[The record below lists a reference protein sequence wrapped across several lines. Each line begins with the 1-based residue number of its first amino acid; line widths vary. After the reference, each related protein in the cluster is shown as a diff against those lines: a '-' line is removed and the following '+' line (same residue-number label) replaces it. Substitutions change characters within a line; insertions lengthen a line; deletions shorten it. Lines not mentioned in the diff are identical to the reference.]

1 MTDHTITQAEIN
13 KYNSLSDL
21 IKGLGEGSYN
31 LNITNEI
38 NIIKNFTIDQT
49 LNINAGGTLNIN
61 NYSTLNINVKGTL
74 NINVKGMLKINDG
87 WLNIVNGLININ
99 GGVLISTGD
108 YADTSKIIGGKIII
122 NNGGV
127 IDVSNGGLNIDS
139 NGEIIINNG
148 GTIDINEYT
157 ITINV
162 GTIYINNGGTMN
174 INEYGALMINSDGQT
189 IIDEDG
195 ILNIKGGTLNNKND
209 GTLKYDKIIWSG
221 GQIFCKKLNDGVRI
235 ILTPES
241 KEIQKN
247 LDVYNSVLSSFGVIN
262 PSVESF
268 DDYNNQ
274 LYIQFKNL
282 LDSELSDIEAS
293 DTIWP
298 KQAITSQ
305 ISKLKEEIK
314 NLKYKNQ
321 LLLLL
326 LTKSYNQQSKI
337 QNNDLLK
344 LMYKF

>member
-1 MTDHTITQAEIN
+1 MTDHTITQDEIDN
-13 KYNSLSDL
+13 HNYNSLSEL

-31 LNITNEI
+31 LIIASEI
-38 NIIKNFTIDQT
+38 NITKNFTIDQT
-49 LNINAGGTLNIN
+49 LNINVDGTLNII
-61 NYSTLNINVKGTL
+61 NYSTLNINVKGML
-74 NINVKGMLKINDG
+74 NINVKGTLKINNG
-87 WLNIVNGLININ
+87 WLNIINGWININ
-99 GGVLISTGD
+99 GGVLISTSD
-108 YADTSKIIGGKIII
+108 YADTSKINGGKIII

-127 IDVSNGGLNIDS
+127 IDVSNGGLDINN

-148 GTIDINEYT
+148 GTIDINDYYT
-157 ITINV
+157 LTINV

-174 INEYGALMINSDGQT
+174 INEDGALMINSDGQT

-282 LDSELSDIEAS
+282 LDAELSNIDTTN
-293 DTIWP
+293 TIWP
-298 KQAITSQ
+298 KQAISDQ
-305 ISKLKEEIK
+305 ISKLKK
-314 NLKYKNQ
+314 

-326 LTKSYNQQSKI
+326 LPESYIRQPKI
-337 QNNDLLK
+337 QNND
-344 LMYKF
+344 Y

>member
-1 MTDHTITQAEIN
+1 MTDHTITQNEIN

-21 IKGLGEGSYN
+21 IKGFGGGSYN
-31 LNITNEI
+31 LNITSEI

-49 LNINAGGTLNIN
+49 LNINDGGTLNIN
-61 NYSTLNINVKGTL
+61 NRSTTLYINDKGTL
-74 NINVKGMLKINDG
+74 NINVKGTLKINDG
-87 WLNIVNGLININ
+87 WLNIVKGLININ

-127 IDVSNGGLNIDS
+127 IDVNNGGLNIDS

-195 ILNIKGGTLNNKND
+195 ILNIKGGTLNNTNN

-241 KEIQKN
+241 KELQKN

-274 LYIQFKNL
+274 LYIQFKYL
-282 LDSELSDIEAS
+282 LDAELSNIDTTN
-293 DTIWP
+293 TIWP
-298 KQAITSQ
+298 KQAISDQ
-305 ISKLKEEIK
+305 ISKLKK
-314 NLKYKNQ
+314 

-326 LTKSYNQQSKI
+326 LPESYIRQPKI
-337 QNNDLLK
+337 QNNNLLN
-344 LMYKF
+344 

>member
-1 MTDHTITQAEIN
+1 MSDHTITQNEIN

-21 IKGLGEGSYN
+21 IKGLGGGSYN
-31 LNITNEI
+31 LIIVSEI
-38 NIIKNFTIDQT
+38 NITKNFTIDQT
-49 LNINAGGTLNIN
+49 LNINDGGTLNIN
-61 NYSTLNINVKGTL
+61 NRSTTLNINDKGTL
-74 NINVKGMLKINDG
+74 NINVKGTLKINDG

-127 IDVSNGGLNIDS
+127 IDVNNGGLNIDS

-195 ILNIKGGTLNNKND
+195 ILNIKGGALNNTNN

-241 KEIQKN
+241 KELQKN

-274 LYIQFKNL
+274 LYIQFKYL
-282 LDSELSDIEAS
+282 LDAELSNIDTTN
-293 DTIWP
+293 TIWP
-298 KQAITSQ
+298 KQAISDQ
-305 ISKLKEEIK
+305 ISKLKK
-314 NLKYKNQ
+314 

-326 LTKSYNQQSKI
+326 LPESYIRQPKI
-337 QNNDLLK
+337 QNNNLLN
-344 LMYKF
+344 

>member
-1 MTDHTITQAEIN
+1 MSDHTITQNEIN

-21 IKGLGEGSYN
+21 IKGLGVGSYN
-31 LNITNEI
+31 LIIASEI
-38 NIIKNFTIDQT
+38 NITKNFTIDQT
-49 LNINAGGTLNIN
+49 LNINDGGTLNIN
-61 NYSTLNINVKGTL
+61 NCSTTLNINDKGTL
-74 NINVKGMLKINDG
+74 NINVKGTLKINDG

-127 IDVSNGGLNIDS
+127 IDVNNGGLNIDS

-148 GTIDINEYT
+148 GTIDINDYT

-195 ILNIKGGTLNNKND
+195 ILNIKGGTLNNTNN

-274 LYIQFKNL
+274 LYIQFKYL
-282 LDSELSDIEAS
+282 LDAELSNIDTTN
-293 DTIWP
+293 TIWP
-298 KQAITSQ
+298 KQAISDQ
-305 ISKLKEEIK
+305 ISKLKK
-314 NLKYKNQ
+314 

-326 LTKSYNQQSKI
+326 LPESYIRQPKI

-344 LMYKF
+344 

>member
-1 MTDHTITQAEIN
+1 MTDHTITQDEIN

-21 IKGLGEGSYN
+21 IKGLGEGRYN

-61 NYSTLNINVKGTL
+61 DNGTL
-74 NINVKGMLKINDG
+74 NINVGWLIINGGTLNINSGGVLNINIGGINIYSKGIININSGGVLDISKGGINIYGKSIININDG
-87 WLNIVNGLININ
+87 GTIVFNDVGM
-99 GGVLISTGD
+99 IS
-108 YADTSKIIGGKIII
+108 I
-122 NNGGV
+122 NN
-127 IDVSNGGLNIDS
+127 
-139 NGEIIINNG
+139 
-148 GTIDINEYT
+148 GTIDIK
-157 ITINV
+157 
-162 GTIYINNGGTMN
+162 NGGTMN
-174 INEYGALMINSDGQT
+174 INNGGVISINGDGKINIVEGGMLNIDINST
-189 IIDEDG
+189 LNINTG
-195 ILNIKGGTLNNKND
+195 ILNFVNDTLN
-209 GTLKYDKIIWSG
+209 YDKITYQG
-221 GQIFCKKLNDGVRI
+221 GQIICKDYLNDRMLLI
-235 ILTPES
+235 PET
-241 KEIQKN
+241 KELQKI
-247 LDVYNSVLSSFGVIN
+247 LDVYNSVLSSFGAFN

-268 DDYNNQ
+268 EDYNVA
-274 LYIQFKNL
+274 LFEQFKVL

>member
-21 IKGLGEGSYN
+21 IKGLGGGSYN
-31 LNITNEI
+31 LIIASEI
-38 NIIKNFTIDQT
+38 NITKNFTIDQT
-49 LNINAGGTLNIN
+49 LNINDGGTLNIN
-61 NYSTLNINVKGTL
+61 NRSTTLNINDKGTL
-74 NINVKGMLKINDG
+74 NINVKGTLKINDG

-127 IDVSNGGLNIDS
+127 IDVNNGGLNIDS

-148 GTIDINEYT
+148 GTIDINNYT

-162 GTIYINNGGTMN
+162 GTIYINNGGTLN

-195 ILNIKGGTLNNKND
+195 ILNIKGGTLNNTNN

-221 GQIFCKKLNDGVRI
+221 GKIFCKKLNDGVRI

-241 KEIQKN
+241 KELQKN

-274 LYIQFKNL
+274 LYIQFKYL
-282 LDSELSDIEAS
+282 LDAELSNIDTTN
-293 DTIWP
+293 TIWP
-298 KQAITSQ
+298 KQAISDQ
-305 ISKLKEEIK
+305 ISKLKNYFYYCYL
-314 NLKYKNQ
+314 NLIFDN
-321 LLLLL
+321 
-326 LTKSYNQQSKI
+326 
-337 QNNDLLK
+337 
-344 LMYKF
+344 

>member
-1 MTDHTITQAEIN
+1 MTDHTITQDEIDN
-13 KYNSLSDL
+13 HNYNSLSDL
-21 IKGLGEGSYN
+21 IKGLGVGSYN
-31 LNITNEI
+31 LNITSEI
-38 NIIKNFTIDQT
+38 NITKNFTIDQT

-61 NYSTLNINVKGTL
+61 NRSTTLNINDKGILNINVKGT
-74 NINVKGMLKINDG
+74 LKINDG

-122 NNGGV
+122 NNGGM
-127 IDVSNGGLNIDS
+127 IDVSNGGLNIYG

-148 GTIDINEYT
+148 GTIDINDYT

-195 ILNIKGGTLNNKND
+195 ILNIKGGTLNNTND

-274 LYIQFKNL
+274 LYIQFKYL
-282 LDSELSDIEAS
+282 LDTELSNIDTTN
-293 DTIWP
+293 TIWP
-298 KQAITSQ
+298 KQAISDQ
-305 ISKLKEEIK
+305 ISKLKK
-314 NLKYKNQ
+314 

-326 LTKSYNQQSKI
+326 LPESYIRQPKI
-337 QNNDLLK
+337 QNNNLLN
-344 LMYKF
+344 